1 MAKQPRAG
9 SRAVKNAG
17 LIIVLAA
24 AWSVRAHALDRG
36 IQHGRALLMRMCS
49 ECHSVAETG
58 RSPHPDAP
66 AFRTFSEEKLYDE
79 DFRDRLENGL
89 STMHPD
95 MPTFHFREQDAQDA
109 IDYLKWLRD
118 RRPAK

>member
-1 MAKQPRAG
+1 MTRAW
-9 SRAVKNAG
+9 
-17 LIIVLAA
+17 LIFLLLPFSA
-24 AWSVRAHALDRG
+24 SGHALESG
-36 IQHGRALLMRMCS
+36 AQHGRALLTRMCS
-49 ECHSVAETG
+49 HCHAVGETG

-79 DFRDRLENGL
+79 DFRERLLNGL

-109 IDYLKWLRD
+109 VDYLKWLRD
-118 RRPAK
+118 RKVAK